1 MRKDEIENHLSFWRA
16 WQESEPTASKVF
28 RFKMCCTGRTSGELE
43 PARYERSTKKAE
55 GKKKRKRILAG
66 GKAPTAGALADIPT
80 PVPSSVGPLGDLPRF
95 PTESGHL
102 ADGGR
107 HNVDNVNM
115 QRDTDQDSDRI
126 PPCGLSLP
134 PDMQPGYSGQD
145 QVLEDL
151 DFDLDP
157 ELASLLPPS
166 LNLND
171 SSSFPGEYNM
181 YNTNNAFGLDDLSG
195 GMGMNPGN
203 DILGNP
209 AGQHQPSSMSPA
221 LAIGI
226 DRTGGTY
233 MFPISTGG
241 QALHTLGASMPTLP
255 ISNAGMERDA
265 GERDAMILPSVTG
278 MENANGMIS
287 GSKRKAADT
296 LEDRPLQKR
305 RGQSANQS
313 AHGAPAEPRAAAA
326 NDGILTSGGPNRE
339 KRVSARVAKKVADD
353 AAKNAKA
360 ATRNKARHSG
370 RR

>member
-1 MRKDEIENHLSFWRA
+1 
-16 WQESEPTASKVF
+16 
-28 RFKMCCTGRTSGELE
+28 MCCTGRTSGELE
-43 PARYERSTKKAE
+43 PAKYEHSTKKAE
-55 GKKKRKRILAG
+55 GKKKRKRIPAG
-66 GKAPTAGALADIPT
+66 GKVPTAGTLANIPT
-80 PVPSSVGPLGDLPRF
+80 PVPLSVGPSGDLSGF

-107 HNVDNVNM
+107 QNVHNVNM
-115 QRDTDQDSDRI
+115 QGDTDEDSDRI
-126 PPCGLSLP
+126 PLCGLSLP

-145 QVLEDL
+145 HVLEDL
-151 DFDLDP
+151 NFDLDP
-157 ELASLLPPS
+157 ELASLLQPS

-181 YNTNNAFGLDDLSG
+181 YNTNNAYGLDLSG
-195 GMGMNPGN
+195 GMGMNLGN
-203 DILGNP
+203 DSLGNP
-209 AGQHQPSSMSPA
+209 AGQHQPSSMPPA
-221 LAIGI
+221 LTIGI

-233 MFPISTGG
+233 MFPVSTGG

-255 ISNAGMERDA
+255 ISNAGMEQDA
-265 GERDAMILPSVTG
+265 GERDAMILPSATG

-305 RGQSANQS
+305 RGRSANQS

-339 KRVSARVAKKVADD
+339 KQVSVRVAKKVADD
-353 AAKNAKA
+353 AAKNAKV
-360 ATRNKARHSG
+360 ATRNKARRSG
-370 RR
+370 